1 MRCLMAICASFAL
14 AAHSATAAEALPPIA
29 EDQAPVQV
37 LVDAGYRD
45 RFAALLDEGFERHP
59 DSLSNAVARSGR
71 LEEMRPND
79 PRVHYALAL
88 IALRNFNQSEAIG
101 HLESAVA
108 TDPAYLPA
116 WRALL
121 GLRLKGKDPIQVV
134 DRLYELADVVGR
146 ASASP
151 PDAKVREE
159 IAAYIG
165 RVVAFLEGPL
175 GDYEIA
181 ELCRAHARNLDVL
194 LGDELH
200 SAYTAGRIELT
211 REHHALLDEEQILRT
226 AAEAD
231 KEQKL
236 AEAEERGEE
245 LDTQRE
251 DVKRTQAEWDAI
263 IMEEVGE
270 IDSQLAS
277 LEDRL
282 TSVRQELTTLA
293 EAITTVRV
301 QIAQL
306 IALMESAID
315 EERRTEGRRRRN
327 LGPLEAQIAAC
338 QAELAQYSAQYDAVS
353 AEQAQ
358 IVRAGRSLA
367 GRRQRALANYQ
378 KATGQAADRI
388 QQLDRWM
395 DKVEVGIDVTA
406 QTPAEDATAIK
417 ALRRKMQNWATFSK
431 FNLLAEKDGLLA
443 EYTVVP

>member
-45 RFAALLDEGFERHP
+45 RFAALLDDGFERHP

-79 PRVHYALAL
+79 PRVDYALAL

-121 GLRLKGKDPIQVV
+121 GLQLKGKDPIQVV

-175 GDYEIA
+175 GDYEVA

-211 REHHALLDEEQILRT
+211 REHHALLDEEEILKT
-226 AAEAD
+226 VAEAD
-231 KEQKL
+231 KEQRL
-236 AEAEERGEE
+236 AEAEVRSDE
-245 LDTQRE
+245 LDEERQS
-251 DVKRTQAEWDAI
+251 VKRTQEEWDAI
-263 IMEEVGE
+263 IKEEVGE
-270 IDSQLAS
+270 IDSNLSA
-277 LEDRL
+277 LEKRHG
-282 TSVRQELTTLA
+282 SVQTELNTLA
-293 EAITTVRV
+293 DAITTVRV
-301 QIAQL
+301 EIQRLLSIRDS
-306 IALMESAID
+306 EEFDGGNRRPRPRSNTDAID
-315 EERRTEGRRRRN
+315 
-327 LGPLEAQIAAC
+327 LQVAAL
-338 QAELAQYSAQYDAVS
+338 QVELNQYLAQYDAT
-353 AEQAQ
+353 AQEQAQ
-358 IVRAGRSLA
+358 ILQAARSLMSQ
-367 GRRQRALANYQ
+367 RERALRNYQ
-378 KATGQAADRI
+378 KATGKAADRI
-388 QQLDRWM
+388 KQLDRWT
-395 DKVEVGIDVTA
+395 DRVEA
-406 QTPAEDATAIK
+406 QAEETEQRPASDSRLVSS
-417 ALRRKMQNWATFSK
+417 LRRRMRTWTTYDNFDLT
-431 FNLLAEKDGLLA
+431 AEKVRLLA